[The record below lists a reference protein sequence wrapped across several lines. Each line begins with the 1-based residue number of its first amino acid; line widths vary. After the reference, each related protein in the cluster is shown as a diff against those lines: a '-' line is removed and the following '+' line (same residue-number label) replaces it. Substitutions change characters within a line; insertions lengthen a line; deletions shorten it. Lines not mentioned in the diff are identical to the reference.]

1 MSKENLTRAQVR
13 ERYLALEKKRV
24 FDEHVDP
31 IDMSIVIPVTK
42 EYHYYPTSFVE
53 RLQRRL
59 RFDFV
64 VRPFMGRVNDR
75 LLETTVVGK
84 ATFAALN
91 PR

>member
-42 EYHYYPTSFVE
+42 EYHYLPHE
-53 RLQRRL
+53 LC
-59 RFDFV
+59 
-64 VRPFMGRVNDR
+64 GAA
-75 LLETTVVGK
+75 
-84 ATFAALN
+84 ATPPPL
-91 PR
+91 